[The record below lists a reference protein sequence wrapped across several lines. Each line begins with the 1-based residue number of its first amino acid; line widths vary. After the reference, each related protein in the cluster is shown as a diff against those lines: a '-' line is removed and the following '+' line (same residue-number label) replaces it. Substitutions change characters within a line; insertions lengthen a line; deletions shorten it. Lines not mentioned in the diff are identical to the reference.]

1 MEKGAEIERIK
12 YQINLLR
19 FSRGNILVLRSL
31 IEDALQLFDP
41 AEEELQGNSP
51 FTSLSRNADKYLS
64 ETVIK
69 HEALLQDNFVF
80 AQQQALYDID
90 KLLIYLKEKNL
101 TH

>member
-12 YQINLLR
+12 YQINILR
-19 FSRGNILVLRSL
+19 YSRGNILVLRSL

-41 AEEELQGNSP
+41 IEIELQGNSP

-64 ETVIK
+64 ESVIK

-90 KLLIYLKEKNL
+90 KLLIYLKEKDL